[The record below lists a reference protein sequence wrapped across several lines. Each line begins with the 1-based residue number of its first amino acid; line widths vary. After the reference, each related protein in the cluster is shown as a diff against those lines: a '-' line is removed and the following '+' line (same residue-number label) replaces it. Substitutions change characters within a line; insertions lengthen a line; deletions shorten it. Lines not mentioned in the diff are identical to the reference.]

1 MGPDEVLE
9 KLAAILPG
17 FGSHWDEPSN
27 DHRGDDGSFTP
38 CGAFAEATAFVRER
52 YETLTGPQLDELS
65 QFVEACMTPPG
76 TPLGDA
82 AATCFLENLTIRTL
96 LRRLAN
102 PPPRR
107 GPQVLPGMGRDV
119 NRRGVGWQGL
129 RYSATPVARPGLAR
143 DHWSRRESPDRDQRT
158 PPLGRDQRIWRKCV
172 SETRSDRNVRTMLA
186 PSSSCFSK
194 GPRP

>member
-17 FGSHWDEPSN
+17 FGSRWDEPSN

-52 YETLTGPQLDELS
+52 YEMLTGPQLDELS

-82 AATCFLENLTIRTL
+82 AATCFLENLTIEPFSADLQTH
-96 LRRLAN
+96 LRGEALKIF
-102 PPPRR
+102 R
-107 GPQVLPGMGRDV
+107 GWGG
-119 NRRGVGWQGL
+119 
-129 RYSATPVARPGLAR
+129 T
-143 DHWSRRESPDRDQRT
+143 
-158 PPLGRDQRIWRKCV
+158 
-172 SETRSDRNVRTMLA
+172 
-186 PSSSCFSK
+186 
-194 GPRP
+194 